1 MRVERFFAFIDLSGF
16 TRYTEVHGDEAA
28 VAVLTNFRGVVREV
42 ASDHGVR
49 VAKWLGDGAMFVGT
63 EAPAVIATV
72 LEIEERTAAAGTTLP
87 LRAGIAGGAVILF
100 EGDDYIGGPVN
111 LAARLCDAADPY
123 EVLAADDLAAHVPDW
138 AVAQAV
144 EPRDLLGFVTTVS
157 VVRITV
163 STRQRRA
170 LGIAL
175 ADRNAREG
183 SVDGDAAS
191 GA

>member
-28 VAVLTNFRGVVREV
+28 VAVLTDFRGVVREV
-42 ASDHGVR
+42 ASEHGVR

-63 EAPAVIATV
+63 EASAVIATV

-87 LRAGIAGGAVILF
+87 LHAGIAGGAVILF
-100 EGDDYIGGPVN
+100 EGDDYIGSPVN
-111 LAARLCDAADPY
+111 LAARLCDAAHPY
-123 EVLAADDLAAHVPDW
+123 EVLAADDLAAHAPDW

-144 EPRDLLGFVTTVS
+144 EPRDLLGFVTMVP